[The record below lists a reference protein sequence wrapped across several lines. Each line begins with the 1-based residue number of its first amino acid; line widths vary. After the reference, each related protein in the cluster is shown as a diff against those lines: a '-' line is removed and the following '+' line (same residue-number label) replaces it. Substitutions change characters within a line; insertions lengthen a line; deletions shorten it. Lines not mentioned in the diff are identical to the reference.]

1 MLLVKNQ
8 GQTFKCKIKI
18 GALVPDEDWMILD
31 YFTPSKNY
39 PPYYHIML
47 AKSKMYRPIAILS
60 EETFDKEVENGNII
74 LGKVKK
80 IKYER
85 FSNKKL
91 NKI

>member
-1 MLLVKNQ
+1 MIKNQ
-8 GQTFKCKIKI
+8 GQTFICKTKI
-18 GALVPDEDWMILD
+18 GSLVADVDWMILD
-31 YFTPSKNY
+31 YLTPSKNY
-39 PPYYHIML
+39 PPYYHVML
-47 AKSKMYRPIAILS
+47 ADSSIYRPIAVLS
-60 EETFDKEVENGNII
+60 EEIFDKEVEKGNII